1 LRADVERIESQLN
14 QLQGIDMPTE
24 SKTEQPVDGVLALRQ
39 AKLVYIAQ
47 RDALRAA
54 EREGASAEE
63 LDAIRKTLAA
73 AEAALHAAEDASGK
87 APPDLVRTDKRPIT
101 EALRAAKTELA
112 YARADLKKLEREG
125 AGDSAL
131 ATARER
137 LQAAERAVADA
148 SGEAP

>member
-1 LRADVERIESQLN
+1 
-14 QLQGIDMPTE
+14 MPTE
-24 SKTEQPVDGVLALRQ
+24 SNAAQPVDGILALRQ
-39 AKLVYIAQ
+39 AKLAYIAQ

-54 EREGASAEE
+54 EREGAGPEE
-63 LDAIRKTLAA
+63 LEAIQRALAA

-87 APPDLVRTDKRPIT
+87 APPDLVRTEKRPVSA
-101 EALRAAKTELA
+101 ALRAAKTELA

-125 AGDSAL
+125 AGDPAL
-131 ATARER
+131 AVARER